1 MLTCRK
7 TLFSWPPIGHIQSDS
22 VLFTIACIVL
32 HYSQTKLFSFS
43 NLIQFTLGQML
54 TCRKTLFSWPPIGHI
69 Q

>member
-22 VLFTIACIVL
+22 VLFTIACMCFTLQSDKVIFF
-32 HYSQTKLFSFS
+32 QF
-43 NLIQFTLGQML
+43 IQFTLGQIL